1 VPHDSWQEYGARDEE
16 IARSEERGLKARM
29 AREVNRLA
37 EFDRIER
44 RIIDAHLAEM
54 EAQLVEGVIAQLR
67 ALDPAWRRV

>member
-1 VPHDSWQEYGARDEE
+1 MPHDCWREFVARDEE

-29 AREVNRLA
+29 AREVDRLA